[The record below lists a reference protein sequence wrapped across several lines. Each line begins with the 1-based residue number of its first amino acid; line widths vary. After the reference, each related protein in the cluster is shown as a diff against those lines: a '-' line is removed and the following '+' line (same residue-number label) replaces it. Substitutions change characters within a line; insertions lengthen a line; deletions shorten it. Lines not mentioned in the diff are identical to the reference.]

1 MPEYTF
7 KCRKCSHKT
16 SLFCSFTEYD
26 AKKNKGQN
34 AHHAKVRKWTEILR
48 QTISEGS
55 FPFPSQIARLLENM
69 QTSSLPKYT
78 RTQREDMIEQF
89 KTKKSGGMKKLPTGM
104 SRINKAS
111 KKKGK

>member
-26 AKKNKGQN
+26 AKKI
-34 AHHAKVRKWTEILR
+34 KVKCSSCKSKKVDRDFETDNIGGFVSIPLSDCK
-48 QTISEGS
+48 TIGEYADK
-55 FPFPSQIARLLENM
+55 Q
-69 QTSSLPKYT
+69 SSKYT